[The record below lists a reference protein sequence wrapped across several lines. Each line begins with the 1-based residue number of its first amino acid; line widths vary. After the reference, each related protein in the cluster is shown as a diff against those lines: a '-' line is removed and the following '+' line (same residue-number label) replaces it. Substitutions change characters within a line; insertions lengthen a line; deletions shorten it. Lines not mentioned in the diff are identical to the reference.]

1 MKSFLTKLLL
11 VVVGIGLIAGLVFAF
26 IEGRKEAGA
35 EAEREKPI
43 KAPIRVEVVNGEN
56 VVSFDQATQAISGI
70 ELRALVA
77 VRHRREIPAYGVIL
91 DLQKLTDF
99 RNALATGRA
108 QLSKAQ
114 AAREVASQEYER
126 VKTLFE
132 KNQNVSEKVVQT
144 AEGALRIE
152 EANVQ
157 AAQAALQ
164 ATQAT
169 AFQNWGS
176 VLADWLDQAA
186 SPFEQL
192 RLQKSLLVQVT
203 LAPGQADVPA
213 PPTASVQTVEGK
225 LIPATF
231 VSLAPRTDPKIQGK
245 SFFYIVAA
253 EGSNLLP
260 GMNITALLPTG
271 EPAPGVV
278 VPTSAVVWLQ
288 GKAWAYVQLKADR
301 FVRRE
306 VATDQPAP
314 DGWFQPHGFSAG
326 QSIVG
331 KGPQVMLS
339 EEFRAQISVGEE
351 GK

>member
-1 MKSFLTKLLL
+1 MKSLLTKIVL
-11 VVVGIGLIAGLVFAF
+11 VLVTIALIAGLIVAF
-26 IEGRKEAGA
+26 IAGRGEAA
-35 EAEREKPI
+35 KEAEREKPI
-43 KAPIRVEVVNGEN
+43 KAPTRVEVVNGEN
-56 VVSFDQATQAISGI
+56 VVTFDQATQAISGI

-77 VRHRREIPAYGVIL
+77 VQHRHEIPAYGVIV
-91 DLQKLTDF
+91 DLQELTDF
-99 RNALATGRA
+99 RNALATGQA

-114 AAREVASQEYER
+114 AARELASQEYER
-126 VKTLFE
+126 VKGLFE
-132 KNQNVSEKVVQT
+132 KNQNVSQKVVQT
-144 AEGALRIE
+144 ADGALRTE
-152 EANVQ
+152 EANIQ

-169 AFQNWGS
+169 LFQHWGG
-176 VLADWLDQAA
+176 VFADWLAHAA
-186 SPFEQL
+186 PQFEQL

-203 LAPGQADVPA
+203 LAPGQANLAA

-225 LIPATF
+225 LIPATL

-253 EGSNLLP
+253 DGSNLLP
-260 GMNITALLPTG
+260 GMNITALLPAG
-271 EPAPGVV
+271 EPASGVV

-288 GKAWAYVQLKADR
+288 GKAWAYVQIKTDR

-314 DGWFQPHGFSAG
+314 DGWFQPQGFSAA
-326 QSIVG
+326 QSIVV
-331 KGPQVMLS
+331 KGPQVMRS